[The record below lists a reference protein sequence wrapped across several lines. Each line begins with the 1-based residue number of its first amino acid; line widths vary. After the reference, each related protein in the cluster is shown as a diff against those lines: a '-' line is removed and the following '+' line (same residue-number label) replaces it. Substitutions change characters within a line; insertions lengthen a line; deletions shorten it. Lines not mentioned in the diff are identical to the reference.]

1 MSLINVNGQ
10 IDQNAAAQLATQLAQ
25 IIQAAP
31 NTPEKANFIRDLAAQ
46 LGVSAPAQ
54 TEDNDDNDNDENRVD
69 YRDEHEYIC
78 HNDGHDDIENRGKLV
93 FIDDTDWD
101 EDFARNIFNG
111 DPSDFCSCDFEDMA
125 NSTDYL
131 DIDDAIDNVDEVI
144 EKMKAV
150 KRTLENCKDNGG
162 EYVIWNNDNDFDYE
176 TGDPEDI

>member
-31 NTPEKANFIRDLAAQ
+31 NTPEKANFIRDLATQ

-54 TEDNDDNDNDENRVD
+54 NEENEDDNENRED
-69 YRDEHEYIC
+69 YRDEHEYVC
-78 HNDGHDDIENRGKLV
+78 HDDGHDDIEQRGKLV
-93 FIDDTDWD
+93 FIDDRVWD
-101 EDFARNIFNG
+101 EDFARIVFG
-111 DPSDFCSCDFEDMA
+111 DDPNDYGACDFDDVA
-125 NSTDYL
+125 CGCSSL
-131 DIDDAIDNVDEVI
+131 DIGDAIENVDDAI
-144 EKMKAV
+144 EKLKAI
-150 KRTLENCKDNGG
+150 KQTLKDCQNNDG